1 MKKMGLKEIQ
11 LLKDLSNSDPHNK
24 YNCIRLLDHFYDR
37 DHLCLIFEAMLG
49 GNLREV
55 LKKYGTKLG
64 LSIKAV
70 RVYAQKLI
78 LALKLLK
85 KCRILHADIKL
96 DNILVNEN
104 KTSVKL
110 GDFGSASPSNENG
123 ITPYLVSRF
132 YRAPE
137 IILGHPYSYGIDMW
151 SVGCCLYEIATGKIL
166 FPGKSNNEM
175 LYMFMEVTGPIT
187 KKMQRK
193 GEFTFQHFDE
203 TGSFLRVLKDK
214 ITKKEYVKITNIT
227 KPLRDLKEELLNS
240 PFELKPEEKN
250 AVLQLHDLL
259 SKILVVD
266 PTNRITVEEALRHP
280 FILSTN

>member
-11 LLKDLSNSDPHNK
+11 LLKDLNNSDPANK
-24 YNCIRLLDHFYDR
+24 YNCIRLVDNFYDR
-37 DHLCLIFEAMLG
+37 DHLCLAFEAMAG

-55 LKKYGTKLG
+55 LKKYGTKIG

-70 RVYAQKLI
+70 KIYAQKLM

-85 KCRILHADIKL
+85 KCKILHADIKL

-104 KTSVKL
+104 KTSIKL
-110 GDFGSASPSNENG
+110 GDFGSASPASENG

-137 IILGHPYSYGIDMW
+137 IVLGQIYSYGIDMW

-175 LYMFMEVTGPIT
+175 LFMFMEVAGPIT
-187 KKMQRK
+187 KRIQRK
-193 GEFTFQHFDE
+193 GEFTFMHFDE
-203 TGSFLRVLKDK
+203 NGNFRRVMKDK
-214 ITKKEYVKITNIT
+214 ITKKEYIKVTNIT
-227 KPLRDLKEELLNS
+227 KATRDLKEELLNS
-240 PFELKPEEKN
+240 PYESNVDERQMI
-250 AVLQLHDLL
+250 LQLHDLL
-259 SKILVVD
+259 SKIFVLD
-266 PTNRITVEEALRHP
+266 PSQRITVDDALRHP
-280 FILSTN
+280 FIISS